1 MNPLIAAGL
10 FDVGKALIDRLIP
23 DKAENAKATMELVKL
38 DQQGELTELAAR
50 MDAIT
55 TEAKSEDPWTSRS
68 RPSFLYVFYVVILSM
83 VLVAPLLGIFF
94 PEQMELFFLN
104 VGRGFEA
111 IPEELWWTFTAGYLG
126 YSGLRTREKEKGVK

>member
-1 MNPLIAAGL
+1 MNPLIAAGI

-23 DKAENAKATMELVKL
+23 DKTENAKATMELVKL

-83 VLVAPLLGIFF
+83 VLAAPLLGIFF